1 MYQVFDTVDEVSRYT
16 AQRILDKIKAT
27 PDAILGFA
35 TGSTMEPVYARLL
48 QCLQQAPV
56 DVPQSTTFNLD
67 EYIGLGAEHSQSYN
81 YYMCQHLFNQL
92 NIPVQ
97 SVNLPDGLAKNIEDA
112 CQAYSDA
119 IKVVGGLDLQ
129 LRGIGSNGH
138 IGFNEPRTSFSSRTH
153 VVQLAEQ
160 TRIDNG
166 CFFTAQHEV
175 PTHAITM
182 GIQDILEAKE
192 IILAATG
199 RNKADIMAELFNS
212 AMDEALPASAL
223 KQHHNLTIV
232 LDREAAN
239 LLPRQAFEKQYPAP
253 SASA

>member
-1 MYQVFDTVDEVSRYT
+1 MGLTYSCWVLAQTV
-16 AQRILDKIKAT
+16 
-27 PDAILGFA
+27 
-35 TGSTMEPVYARLL
+35 TM
-48 QCLQQAPV
+48 
-56 DVPQSTTFNLD
+56 
-67 EYIGLGAEHSQSYN
+67 
-81 YYMCQHLFNQL
+81 
-92 NIPVQ
+92 
-97 SVNLPDGLAKNIEDA
+97 
-112 CQAYSDA
+112 
-119 IKVVGGLDLQ
+119 
-129 LRGIGSNGH
+129 
-138 IGFNEPRTSFSSRTH
+138 GFNEPRTGFSSRTH
-153 VVQLAEQ
+153 VIQLAEQ

-166 CFFTAQHEV
+166 RFFTAQHEV

>member
-1 MYQVFDTVDEVSRYT
+1 M
-16 AQRILDKIKAT
+16 
-27 PDAILGFA
+27 
-35 TGSTMEPVYARLL
+35 
-48 QCLQQAPV
+48 
-56 DVPQSTTFNLD
+56 
-67 EYIGLGAEHSQSYN
+67 
-81 YYMCQHLFNQL
+81 
-92 NIPVQ
+92 
-97 SVNLPDGLAKNIEDA
+97 
-112 CQAYSDA
+112 
-119 IKVVGGLDLQ
+119 
-129 LRGIGSNGH
+129 
-138 IGFNEPRTSFSSRTH
+138 GFNEPRTGFSSRTH
-153 VVQLAEQ
+153 VIQLAEQ

-166 CFFTAQHEV
+166 RFFTAQHEV

-192 IILAATG
+192 IILAAIV
-199 RNKADIMAELFNS
+199 RNKANIMAELFNS